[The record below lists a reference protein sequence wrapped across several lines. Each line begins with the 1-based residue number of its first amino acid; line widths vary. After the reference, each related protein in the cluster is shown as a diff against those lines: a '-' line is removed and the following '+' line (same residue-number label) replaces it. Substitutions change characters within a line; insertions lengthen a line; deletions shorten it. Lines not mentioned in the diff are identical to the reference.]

1 MLTVEDTI
9 NRINKYFKTRES
21 KPMNHLDET
30 LYCAVHHLSDY
41 QQHLIIQNNI
51 KNPRLTWA
59 NLEDSFGKPI
69 HFIQKETKRNCSAN
83 GWIILYELH
92 ITECGS
98 FVIGTDG
105 VQLKYEDCEFY
116 RYEK

>member
-9 NRINKYFKTRES
+9 DRINKYFKTRES

-41 QQHLIIQNNI
+41 EQHLIIQNNI
-51 KNPRLTWA
+51 KNPKLTWDR
-59 NLEDSFGKPI
+59 LENEFGRPI
-69 HFIQKETKRNCSAN
+69 RYYRKESNRYCKAE
-83 GWIILYELH
+83 GWMILHELI
-92 ITECGS
+92 ITEDGH
-98 FVIGTDG
+98 FVVGTDE
-105 VQLKYEDCEFY
+105 VQMRYEDCEFY